1 MKTDLKYIS
10 SAFSSS
16 LAQEVR
22 THRQTCGVDVPCE
35 RDRDDGTTNKAL
47 RYENKTY
54 WNVPSASSLMLSLKM
69 HTQIPGVDVRFERY
83 RGQHDDGV
91 TTNRT
96 LRCVSIQKRSI
107 PILLPT
113 EMDMQTRGVDVR
125 CEWYSDNGNTNS
137 TQRCIRR
144 TLNVY
149 EWGYQQ
155 ILLEK
160 DFNSYRMTVSQR

>member
-1 MKTDLKYIS
+1 MYRRHSRQAWPKKC
-10 SAFSSS
+10 
-16 LAQEVR
+16 

-35 RDRDDGTTNKAL
+35 RDRADGTTNKPL

-54 WNVPSASSLMLSLKM
+54 WNVPSTSSLMLSLKM
-69 HTQIPGVDVRFERY
+69 HTQTPGVDVGFERY
-83 RGQHDDGV
+83 RGN
-91 TTNRT
+91 TTMVRT
-96 LRCVSIQKRSI
+96 LRCVSIQKRNI

-113 EMDMQTRGVDVR
+113 ELDMQTRRVDAR
-125 CEWYSDNGNTNS
+125 CEWYSDNWNTNN
-137 TQRCIRR
+137 TQRCRR
-144 TLNVY
+144 RMLNVY